1 MSEPL
6 LEARKVSKIFRKPVE
21 FQALKDIDLTIYKSE
36 FAAIIGESG
45 SGKSTLLYI
54 LATLD
59 TDYLGELYFN
69 GERLTGRTR
78 SQLAVFRNEN
88 LGFIFQFHYLLP
100 EFTVMENVLM
110 PALKLNAVSVKEM
123 ERNANHLL
131 DRLNLT
137 PQANKRANQLSGGQQ
152 QRVAIARALIN
163 KPRLLVADEPTGNL
177 DSKNSQIVIEIFREL
192 VHQEGQSIL
201 VVTHDLHFAQ
211 KTDRIIRMR
220 DGEIISTESTNPKVE
235 LTLT

>member
-1 MSEPL
+1 MSQPL
-6 LEARKVSKIFRKPVE
+6 LEARKISKIFRKPVE

-36 FAAIIGESG
+36 FVSIIGESG

-69 GERLTGRTR
+69 EERLTGRTR
-78 SQLAVFRNEN
+78 SQLAIFRNEN

-123 ERNANHLL
+123 EHNAKRLL
-131 DRLNLT
+131 ERLNLSA
-137 PQANKRANQLSGGQQ
+137 QAHKRANQLSGGQQ

-192 VHQEGQSIL
+192 VYEERQSIL

-220 DGEIISTESTNPKVE
+220 DGEIISTETTNPKLEVP
-235 LTLT
+235 LT